1 LQVAIRNFFS
11 FADQYLV
18 PKGTTVGIFTYVLH
32 RDPEMY
38 PNPEQFN
45 PDRFLPENCNGRHP
59 YSFIPFSAGPR
70 NCIGQKFAMME
81 MKIGI
86 AKIVHNYELYSVD
99 PRDKLVIVGEMIL
112 RSLNGLKMVF
122 TKRRLQ

>member
-1 LQVAIRNFFS
+1 
-11 FADQYLV
+11 
-18 PKGTTVGIFTYVLH
+18 
-32 RDPEMY
+32 MY
-38 PNPEQFN
+38 PNPEKFM
-45 PDRFLPENCNGRHP
+45 PERFLPENCNGRHP

-81 MKIGI
+81 QKMVI
-86 AKIVHNYELYSVD
+86 AKIVHNFHLHSVD

-122 TKRRLQ
+122 TKRKFD